1 MEDKEIISNKSN
13 KDNKNNKSNKNNKNN
28 KEDTE
33 DEEDIKYEDK
43 KLDWSINYENI
54 FADWCDKAMSYRY
67 LHTQC
72 NRYYNN
78 FQTSITIPVIFIST
92 ITGVANFAQE
102 RVPLWFVPIY
112 TIIVGGLNIL
122 AGFITTISH
131 FLKIAEL
138 NEGHRVSAISWG
150 KFCRNIKIELAKHP
164 NEREPLE
171 IYLKKAKEQYDLLL
185 ETSPFIRHKEIILFN
200 KKFKNNQFYK
210 PEICDNLISV
220 VDTIYKP
227 VIKESCKDN
236 TIQIINN
243 IKEQKTNITKSI
255 EIEEFMKKYR
265 KENNRD
271 PTTEEI
277 YDNLQD
283 AIEKKYIDK
292 FFTKL
297 KKSKDIV

>member
-1 MEDKEIISNKSN
+1 MEDKEIISNKNNKDN
-13 KDNKNNKSNKNNKNN
+13 KDNKNNKNNKNN

-102 RVPLWFVPIY
+102 RVPLSFVPIY

-227 VIKESCKDN
+227 ELKESSKDN